1 MYGPAHTKRPASLSP
16 THSGPRMRPRA
27 PWNGGEG
34 WASAHAQIRRV
45 TRYLRKAGGGRLF
58 LLAGA
63 VAPGAAAV
71 VGRTGRPLLAVPG
84 YPRSGRGGHNGN
96 LSRHSHPEPCSS
108 PPPHSGPGAGPGTSG
123 PLYFRLDGL
132 KTWPG
137 LGERA
142 LLLSGPDLKG
152 GARSSLFLPGGTASA
167 RAECSSSRVSTPGTC

>member
-1 MYGPAHTKRPASLSP
+1 M
-16 THSGPRMRPRA
+16 
-27 PWNGGEG
+27 

-45 TRYLRKAGGGRLF
+45 TANLRKAGGGHLF

-84 YPRSGRGGHNGN
+84 YPRSGRGGHNGD

-132 KTWPG
+132 KTRPG

-142 LLLSGPDLKG
+142 LLVSGPDLKG
-152 GARSSLFLPGGTASA
+152 GARNSLFLPGGTASA
-167 RAECSSSRVSTPGTC
+167 TAECSSSRVLTPGTC